1 VCIQKPHMS
10 ALCREKE
17 RADTMLVNE
26 YRLEIL
32 NNECMPSAM
41 SLKCFAHL
49 DQDVIAEEQ
58 YE

>member
-1 VCIQKPHMS
+1 
-10 ALCREKE
+10 
-17 RADTMLVNE
+17 MLVNE